1 MRDDSEEITVRDN
14 SEEMLVNKVK
24 HFKDLFVWQRSH
36 QLFLD
41 IVKDIEN
48 FPKNVVSNVIINQ
61 IVRSVGSIS
70 SNIAEGFNSMTTK
83 QYLNFLDIARRS
95 SAESENWFYKLKD
108 VGYLK
113 DDIAD
118 KRINVC
124 FELNKMIYG
133 LMNSLRRKAVKR

>member
-1 MRDDSEEITVRDN
+1 MRDDSEKMIVSEI
-14 SEEMLVNKVK
+14 K
-24 HFKDLFVWQRSH
+24 HFKDLIVWQRSH

-41 IVKDIEN
+41 VVKDIEN
-48 FPKNVVSNVIINQ
+48 FPKNVVSRVIINQ

-95 SAESENWFYKLKD
+95 SAESENWFCKLKD
-108 VGYLK
+108 VEYLK

-118 KRINVC
+118 KRINEC
-124 FELNKMIYG
+124 LEINKMIYG